1 MSQELDRINA
11 AVKECLT
18 RCYASQ
24 DRPVFEVGN
33 YLTEL
38 RNAGW
43 GDTDVSLIRATVA
56 KSLRKMA
63 GGIESERS
71 E

>member
-1 MSQELDRINA
+1 
-11 AVKECLT
+11 
-18 RCYASQ
+18 
-24 DRPVFEVGN
+24 VFEVGN

-63 GGIESERS
+63 GEIESERS